1 MARRAAGLDVFDK
14 CFDVPIRERPAY
26 FKDEMGLQRIEISSC
41 QSRTGSEQRR
51 TSGFRMMK
59 SMSLQMRNPDL
70 PKFISPING
79 GATNGKPSSTQDLS
93 YGDTIRNWELSLRKQ
108 N

>member
-1 MARRAAGLDVFDK
+1 
-14 CFDVPIRERPAY
+14 
-26 FKDEMGLQRIEISSC
+26 
-41 QSRTGSEQRR
+41 
-51 TSGFRMMK
+51 MMK